1 MPPASEKQRTSLRG
15 GKREVAGRKTA
26 REEVDARD
34 DYKRLLA
41 AKADREEANAQR
53 DLLRLRREAG
63 ELYERDQVLQVFATT
78 VATFAEQMRSIPD
91 MLERKAGLQPRQA
104 ELAAEE
110 IDKQLEELKRRLML
124 VLEDA
129 DR

>member
-1 MPPASEKQRTSLRG
+1 
-15 GKREVAGRKTA
+15 
-26 REEVDARD
+26 
-34 DYKRLLA
+34 
-41 AKADREEANAQR
+41 
-53 DLLRLRREAG
+53 
-63 ELYERDQVLQVFATT
+63 
-78 VATFAEQMRSIPD
+78 MRSVPD